1 MQIYASLSQVTNISL
16 IKELLRNTFNYK
28 QVQDQVNLL
37 KDQKQ
42 INQFQLINQ
51 SSVEQPQQSNR
62 IKVQHIQTNL
72 ASKEKETHYNRDPF
86 NYQLINQF
94 KLSTTREIY
103 RELTEL
109 S

>member
-1 MQIYASLSQVTNISL
+1 MQIYASLSQVTNIPL

-62 IKVQHIQTNL
+62 IKVQHIQTNF
-72 ASKEKETHYNRDPF
+72 ASKE
-86 NYQLINQF
+86 
-94 KLSTTREIY
+94 
-103 RELTEL
+103 
-109 S
+109 